1 MVVRLIDWFALSE
14 KLHLVKTLDM
24 CEVWL
29 IKNFGRF
36 QGEYSKLF
44 VLGQD
49 NVNKIMRG
57 LSEKW
62 T

>member
-1 MVVRLIDWFALSE
+1 
-14 KLHLVKTLDM
+14 M
-24 CEVWL
+24 CETWL
-29 IKNFGRF
+29 IENFGMF

-49 NVNKIMRG
+49 NVIKIMRG
-57 LSEKW
+57 LAEKW